1 MMCPRRIIGWPALR
15 RGLAL
20 TLTTLL
26 LALSGCA
33 AVVTEPQAPR
43 GELLWPPLPMES
55 RIQWLR
61 EIHSRED
68 AGVRMGFWEKLS
80 TYVVGDTSREIVKP
94 YGIFVDRSGRIFV
107 ADTAAAVLH
116 VYDSIAKRYLAVGN
130 GRDRMFTTPIGIASD
145 GEDTLFIT
153 DAGAAAVFRYDVGRQ
168 ELTPF
173 LAGVLGRPT
182 GIAFFPGNRLLYI
195 SDTTTHQVVVFDL
208 AGRERFRIGHRGAAP
223 GAFNYPTDL
232 CISPRGE
239 LFVTDALN
247 SRIQVFDVDGH
258 FLRSFGAPGDTPGY
272 LAKPKG
278 VALDSEG
285 HVYVA
290 DAMQDTV
297 QIFDPDGTL
306 LLNFGAGGQGPGQF
320 WMPAGLF
327 IDGNDL
333 VYVADTYNRRIQVFK
348 YLKTEGGAGGA
359 QTAPGRRP

>member
-1 MMCPRRIIGWPALR
+1 MMRPWRIIGWPALR

-20 TLTTLL
+20 TALL
-26 LALSGCA
+26 LVLSGCA

-43 GELLWPPLPMES
+43 GDLLWPPLPMES

-68 AGVRMGFWEKLS
+68 AGISMGFWEKLS

-107 ADTAAAVLH
+107 VDTAAAVLH
-116 VYDSIAKRYLAVGN
+116 VYDPVANRYLAIGD
-130 GRDRMFTTPIGIASD
+130 GKERLFMTPIGIASD
-145 GEDTLFIT
+145 GEGTLFIT
-153 DAGAAAVFRYDVGRQ
+153 DAGAAAVFRYDVDRQ
-168 ELTPF
+168 ALTPF

-208 AGRERFRIGHRGAAP
+208 TGRERFRIGRRGTAP
-223 GAFNYPTDL
+223 GTFNYPTDL
-232 CISPRGE
+232 CLSARGE
-239 LFVTDALN
+239 LYVTDALN
-247 SRIQVFDVDGH
+247 SRIQVFDADGN
-258 FLRSFGAPGDTPGY
+258 FLRSFGASGDTPGY

-290 DAMQDTV
+290 DALQDTV

-306 LLNFGAGGQGPGQF
+306 LLNFGAVGQGPGQF

-333 VYVADTYNRRIQVFK
+333 IYVADTYTRRVQVFK
-348 YLKTEGGAGGA
+348 YLRTEGGAGGTRA
-359 QTAPGRRP
+359 VPERRP